1 MTTSTVIGIDIDVPS
16 WFLLSLLKNYV
27 STSDKKK
34 SKMKAFTM

>member
-27 STSDKKK
+27 SRGKKK
-34 SKMKAFTM
+34 LS